1 MKKMINVKDLKVAD
15 VRYFDTARN
24 GLEFVAPVSRVVLLN
39 RGDTY
44 INLLNPGEIAP
55 IYRRIPNTTNPYS
68 TEDYFGTKI
77 EHVCGEEKTGEA
89 WLLADV
95 DFKSIFHGDVV
106 TIEDVEDYVLRSS
119 SYFHNRAEVI
129 ERRLQSHRSKLS
141 NRDIVLLIDT
151 KVKDGHSKEAM
162 DKFFAERGV
171 QKVYTK

>member
-1 MKKMINVKDLKVAD
+1 MIKVKDLKVAD
-15 VRYFDTARN
+15 VRYFDMAHN
-24 GLEFVAPVSRVVLLN
+24 GIEYAEPVSRVVLLN

-55 IYRRIPNTTNPYS
+55 IYRRIPNTTNAYS

-77 EHVCGEEKTGEA
+77 EHVCGEEVTGEA

-95 DFKSIFHGDVV
+95 DFSRIFASDEVSLK
-106 TIEDVEDYVLRSS
+106 EVEDYVLRSTF
-119 SYFHNRAEVI
+119 YYHNRAEII
-129 ERRLQSHRSKLS
+129 ENRLHQKRPNKREIMLM
-141 NRDIVLLIDT
+141 VDT
-151 KVKDGHSKEAM
+151 QVEDEKKKAEM